1 MALSLPRKITVEA
14 INKSTV
20 ALVQGYVV
28 QLIVTRNADGDLVSE
43 AYAVDKS
50 SAAGSTQLDQ
60 VIMTIGVCESQS
72 VAAGDVGSFCVAGAP
87 LAYCD
92 ANGADID
99 SDAMLFVADD
109 NIANAVKFTLT
120 NDATLSSEND
130 GTANVAIAGSL
141 IAGGGTAGEE
151 LATVLTALR
160 GRACDPLGGPAN
172 NGADLVVDGAQGNV
186 KIILYNNPVGP
197 FM

>member
-20 ALVQGYVV
+20 ALIQGYVV

-60 VIMTIGVCESQS
+60 VIMTIGVCESLS
-72 VAAGDVGSFCVAGAP
+72 VAAGDVGSFCVAGET
-87 LAYCD
+87 LAFCD
-92 ANGADID
+92 ADGADID
-99 SDAMLFVADD
+99 SNAALFVADD
-109 NIANAVKFTLT
+109 NIGNAVKFTLT
-120 NDATLSSEND
+120 NNAALSSNNN
-130 GTANVAIAGSL
+130 GGANAVLSGVLGA
-141 IAGGGTAGEE
+141 TE
-151 LATVLTALR
+151 LETVLTALR
-160 GRACDPLGGPAN
+160 GRANDPLGGALS
-172 NGADLVVDGAQGNV
+172 NGADLVVDGSQGNV
-186 KIILYNNPVGP
+186 KIVLYNNPIGP

>member
-14 INKSTV
+14 INKSAV

-28 QLIVTRNADGDLVSE
+28 QIISTRNADGDVVSE

-50 SAAGSTQLDQ
+50 GAAGSTQLDQ
-60 VIMTIGVCESQS
+60 LVMTIGVCESQS
-72 VAAGDVGSFCVAGAP
+72 VATDDVGSFCVAGET

-99 SDAMLFVADD
+99 SNAALFVADD

-120 NDATLSSEND
+120 NDAALSSN
-130 GTANVAIAGSL
+130 NAGS
-141 IAGGGTAGEE
+141 ANTAVSGALAAAE
-151 LATVLTALR
+151 LETVLTALR
-160 GRACDPLGGPAN
+160 GRASDPLGGPAK
-172 NGADLVVDGAQGNV
+172 NGADLVVDAHQGNV
-186 KIILYNNPVGP
+186 KIILYNNPIGP